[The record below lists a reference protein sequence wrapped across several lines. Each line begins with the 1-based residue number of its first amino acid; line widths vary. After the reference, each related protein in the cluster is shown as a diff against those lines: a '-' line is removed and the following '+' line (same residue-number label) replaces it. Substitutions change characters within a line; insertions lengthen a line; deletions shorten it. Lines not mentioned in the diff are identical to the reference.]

1 MRIIIAAVA
10 MLALAG
16 CASKSPQVIT
26 KTELQVYVPDRSMF
40 YCQNVRRFPNP
51 DTLTDAQVAKLL
63 VELHSKNTEC
73 QKNMN
78 ALYKTLDEAKKKAS
92 EGQEPDKK

>member
-1 MRIIIAAVA
+1 MKLLFISLAT
-10 MLALAG
+10 LALTG
-16 CASKSPQVIT
+16 CASKPPQVLT
-26 KTELQVYVPDRSMF
+26 KTEMQVIMPERTMF

-51 DTLTDAQVAKLL
+51 ETLTDAQVAKLL

-78 ALYKTLDEAKKKAS
+78 AVYKFLDAAKK
-92 EGQEPDKK
+92 ETEKKEEKK

>member
-1 MRIIIAAVA
+1 MKIVIASV
-10 MLALAG
+10 LALGLAG
-16 CASKSPQVIT
+16 CASKPAQVLT
-26 KTELQVYVPDRSMF
+26 KTELQVYVPERTMF

-51 DTLTDAQVAKLL
+51 DTLTDVQVAKLL

-78 ALYKTLDEAKKKAS
+78 AVYKTLAEAKKKA
-92 EGQEPDKK
+92 EQEKK